1 MTAQV
6 ISIVVLLVIFLIGT
20 LRPVNLGA
28 LGLVATFGVGLL
40 LTREDFDK
48 LISGFPVDA
57 LILLVGV
64 TYLFGI
70 ATVNGTIQ
78 WLVNAVSRLARGNRL
93 VIPWLLFLV
102 TAVICNA
109 GAAGP
114 VGAALVAPIG
124 LRLAE
129 QYRINTRLA
138 AVMVTNGA
146 NSGNLSP
153 LNVLGIV
160 VNSGVERYHLAVS
173 PTWLW
178 LGNFCFTVLLGAL
191 AFCVFGGLQ
200 LIRER
205 RTRTTEAATVGGA
218 ANGPSGDG
226 PADTTGTPPPADKA
240 TGHPGPLTLTLTLVF
255 LVAVAGGAL
264 VFGLDIGML
273 AIIAAVV
280 LNLLLPGSSSGA
292 LAKIS
297 WNTVLLIGGIVTYV
311 ELLQRMGTVKMIG
324 DSVAAISVALLAA
337 LLLIFIAGLTSA
349 FASSLGILGAMIPL
363 AVPFLN
369 SGSLAAS
376 GVVLAI
382 AISAT
387 AVDSTPFSS
396 MGAITVASAPE
407 EKRDWLYRGMVRW
420 GFSMIIVAPVTTWL
434 VFVLI

>member
-1 MTAQV
+1 MAAQ
-6 ISIVVLLVIFLIGT
+6 ILSIVVLLVVFLIGT

-40 LTREDFDK
+40 LTHEDFDK

-70 ATVNGTIQ
+70 ATVNGTVQ
-78 WLVNAVSRLARGNRL
+78 WLVTAVSRLARGNRVL
-93 VIPWLLFLV
+93 IPWLLFLV

-129 QYRINTRLA
+129 RYRISTRLA

-160 VNSGVERYHLAVS
+160 VNSGVERYHLGVN

-178 LGNFCFTVLLGAL
+178 LGNFGFTVLLGAL

-200 LIRER
+200 LIREH
-205 RTRTTEAATVGGA
+205 RTRTAEPATVGGA
-218 ANGPSGDG
+218 ADG
-226 PADTTGTPPPADKA
+226 PAGDGSADTATTPPAADDTA
-240 TGHPGPLTLTLTLVF
+240 AHPGPLTLTLTLVF

-280 LNLLLPGSSSGA
+280 LNLLLPRSSSGG
-292 LAKIS
+292 LSKIS

-363 AVPFLN
+363 AVPFL
-369 SGSLAAS
+369 SGGSLAAS

-420 GFSMIIVAPVTTWL
+420 GFSMIIVAPLTTWL